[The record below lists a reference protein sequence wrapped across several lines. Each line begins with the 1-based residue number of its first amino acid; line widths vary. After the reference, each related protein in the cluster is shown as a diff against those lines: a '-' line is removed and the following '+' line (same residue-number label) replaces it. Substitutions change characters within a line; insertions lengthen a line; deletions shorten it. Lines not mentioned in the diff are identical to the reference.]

1 MEISFGDEKH
11 GQQIWVICLLCDLPP
26 NFSPKKILYGLFL
39 DRRLR
44 VQNLMKNLS
53 SFLRTGLMKGASLR
67 KFRMRFA
74 GVWFGTSLSFNRW
87 SFGERRTEKG
97 YLPMV
102 WSRIFIDTSVNFDVY
117 HRVFGRRLGVDSS
130 FTSGVRVK
138 TTTTYTPSATIRTS
152 RRTVAVERRRKASH
166 SFVSQQQSDKRRP

>member
-53 SFLRTGLMKGASLR
+53 SFLRTGLMKGACLPEEISDEVRRSL
-67 KFRMRFA
+67 
-74 GVWFGTSLSFNRW
+74 VWDESEF
-87 SFGERRTEKG
+87 
-97 YLPMV
+97 
-102 WSRIFIDTSVNFDVY
+102 
-117 HRVFGRRLGVDSS
+117 
-130 FTSGVRVK
+130 
-138 TTTTYTPSATIRTS
+138 
-152 RRTVAVERRRKASH
+152 
-166 SFVSQQQSDKRRP
+166 QSMELR

>member
-53 SFLRTGLMKGASLR
+53 SFLPTGLKKPRIKSRVSHKFPSPANRHTQFGPGEARFTRDRPGRSYRPCGSRCAQRVAFSPAESLFEPR
-67 KFRMRFA
+67 REICAEDTPRDAREPNRVPA
-74 GVWFGTSLSFNRW
+74 GCCAPLW
-87 SFGERRTEKG
+87 
-97 YLPMV
+97 P
-102 WSRIFIDTSVNFDVY
+102 
-117 HRVFGRRLGVDSS
+117 
-130 FTSGVRVK
+130 
-138 TTTTYTPSATIRTS
+138 
-152 RRTVAVERRRKASH
+152 
-166 SFVSQQQSDKRRP
+166 

>member
-11 GQQIWVICLLCDLPP
+11 GQQIWVICFLCDLPP
-26 NFSPKKILYGLFL
+26 NFSPKKNYGLFL

-44 VQNLMKNLS
+44 VQNLMKILS

-87 SFGERRTEKG
+87 SFGERRTNKKG

-102 WSRIFIDTSVNFDVY
+102 WSRIFIDTTVNFDVY
-117 HRVFGRRLGVDSS
+117 HRLIGRCLGARSSFKSGVIWRRRL
-130 FTSGVRVK
+130 R
-138 TTTTYTPSATIRTS
+138 ARQ
-152 RRTVAVERRRKASH
+152 A
-166 SFVSQQQSDKRRP
+166 

>member
-26 NFSPKKILYGLFL
+26 NFSPKKISYGLFL

-53 SFLRTGLMKGASLR
+53 SFLRTGLMKVASLR

-87 SFGERRTEKG
+87 SFGERRTKKYPWFEAEF
-97 YLPMV
+97 
-102 WSRIFIDTSVNFDVY
+102 SSIHRSTSTSTTPW
-117 HRVFGRRLGVDSS
+117 GRGGLKV
-130 FTSGVRVK
+130 
-138 TTTTYTPSATIRTS
+138 
-152 RRTVAVERRRKASH
+152 VAHWLSE
-166 SFVSQQQSDKRRP
+166 